1 MTRARRYGIF
11 GGTFDPVHFGHL
23 LVAEEAAVR
32 LDLDRVVF
40 LPAFR
45 PAHKRRRTLAPVA
58 HRLAMLRLAV
68 RGNPR
73 FEISDFEASKG
84 EVAYTA
90 DTLAAF
96 AEGRR
101 GSLYFILGQDSL
113 EEFDSWHAPDSILR
127 LARLVV
133 IPRGDRVWPRL
144 RPALRRRTVV
154 LRSPRVGISSS
165 EIRNRIRGHRSCR
178 YWTPD
183 PVRAYIARHG
193 LYQDRRRG

>member
-1 MTRARRYGIF
+1 MKRAPRYGVF

-23 LVAEEAAVR
+23 LVAEAAAAQ
-32 LDLDRVVF
+32 LDLERVVF

-45 PAHKRRRTLAPVA
+45 PAHKRRRALAPVK

-73 FEISDFEASKG
+73 FQISDFEASKG
-84 EVAYTA
+84 EIAYTA

-96 AEGRR
+96 AEERR
-101 GSLYFILGQDSL
+101 GRLYFLLGQDSL
-113 EEFDSWHAPDSILR
+113 EEFDTWHAPEAVLR

-133 IPRGDRVWPRL
+133 IPRGDRELPRL
-144 RPALRRRTVV
+144 RPTLRRRTVV

-165 EIRNRIRGHRSCR
+165 EIRRRIRRNRSCR